1 MPRISRNT
9 FMLLG
14 CAGALL
20 LSSSAGAQSISLS
33 PIGSFSVTPYLGI
46 GFQGEYYDDFVQFS
60 DGGTDLLRI
69 DPGSGLVYGVQLG
82 YRVGPSWTLQV
93 NLATSSP
100 DAKYVEDRKI
110 RPDVELR
117 TSQLEVGVLYDLSTF
132 PVGGKIAPFLLGGGL
147 SLTFHSLNRFRWKRE
162 VIEPSTTSI
171 GVHGLA
177 ALDIP
182 LAPKVSLRGQAKLAV
197 ISLSLGDLEKKIA
210 FAEDGGVTATL
221 DSGITTYL
229 VISAGVTVRL

>member
-9 FMLLG
+9 FVILG

-20 LSSSAGAQSISLS
+20 LSSSAGAQSIPLS
-33 PIGSFSVTPYLGI
+33 PIGSFWVTPYLGI

-60 DGGTDLLRI
+60 DGGSDFLTI
-69 DPGSGLVYGVQLG
+69 NPGSGLVYGVQLG
-82 YRVGPSWTLQV
+82 YRFRPSWTLHV

-100 DAKYVEDRKI
+100 DAEYKRDLK
-110 RPDVELR
+110 PQGDVELR

-177 ALDIP
+177 AIDIP
-182 LAPKVSLRGQAKLAV
+182 LAPRVSLRGQAKFAA

-210 FAEDGGVTATL
+210 VAEPGDVTATL
-221 DSGITTYL
+221 DSGTTTYL
-229 VISAGVTVRL
+229 VISAGVTFRL

>member
-9 FMLLG
+9 FVILG
-14 CAGALL
+14 CVGALL
-20 LSSSAGAQSISLS
+20 LPSSAGAQSTPLS
-33 PIGSFSVTPYLGI
+33 PIGSFWVTPYLGI
-46 GFQGEYYDDFVQFS
+46 GFQGEYYDDVVQFS
-60 DGGTDLLRI
+60 DGGTDFLRI
-69 DPGSGLVYGVQLG
+69 NPGSGLVYGVQLG
-82 YRVGPSWTLQV
+82 YRFRPSWTLQV
-93 NLATSSP
+93 NVASSAP
-100 DAKYVEDRKI
+100 DAEYVEDLRL

-147 SLTFHSLNRFRWKRE
+147 SLTFHSLDRFTWGGQF
-162 VIEPSTTSI
+162 VEPSSTSI

-182 LAPKVSLRGQAKLAV
+182 LAPKVSLRGQAKFAV
-197 ISLSLGDLEKKIA
+197 ISLSLGDLEEKIA